1 MNKRYRLFA
10 IAFLFCFCLFG
21 NLFLAKAQ
29 VDTGD
34 VIAPDEEEEFSMDGF
49 EEADDTVIKKYCNNK
64 INNLNPT
71 TLIGLS
77 YDFMFGSELESIN
90 PDDSD
95 STFSYKSPISLNHG
109 IRLDANIPLVSKS
122 NIIFNAT
129 FSYWESRYNFDQVD
143 TRDALALSLNN
154 NPLRTATL
162 GILAF
167 KPLDEKHFLIFQAA
181 TSLNGNYSIGTY
193 DAGEVEPDFGKMKYT
208 ASLLYGWKKSD
219 NQNLAIGVTRTYRGG
234 KLLHVPIF
242 MWNKTF
248 NNKWGMELL
257 LPARGS
263 LRYNFSA
270 KSSLNFGYELEGQSY
285 LLQNSPNNDIFATNN
300 YELSKS
306 EIRGRIELNKALSSF
321 IRLNLQAGVA
331 PAYRFDLANG
341 ASNDANEV
349 SIGSLGLPMYFRIG
363 LNFVSP

>member
-10 IAFLFCFCLFG
+10 IAFLFCFCIFG
-21 NLFLAKAQ
+21 NFFLAKAQ

-71 TLIGLS
+71 TLVGLS
-77 YDFMFGSELESIN
+77 YDFMFGAELESQN
-90 PDDSD
+90 PEDS
-95 STFSYKSPISLNHG
+95 SAFNYKSPISLNHG

-122 NIIFNAT
+122 NIILNAT
-129 FSYWESRYNFDQVD
+129 FSYWESQYNFDQVD
-143 TRDALALSLNN
+143 TRDALAVSLNN

-162 GILAF
+162 GVLAF

-219 NQNLAIGVTRTYRGG
+219 NQNIAIGVTRTYRGG
-234 KLLHVPIF
+234 RLLHIPIF
-242 MWNKTF
+242 LWNKTF

-257 LPARGS
+257 LPARGG

-270 KSSLNFGYELEGQSY
+270 LSSINFGYELEGQSY
-285 LLQNSPNNDIFATNN
+285 LLQNSPGNDLFATNN
-300 YELSKS
+300 YELRKS
-306 EIRGRIELNKALSSF
+306 EIRGRIMLNQALSSF
-321 IRLNLQAGVA
+321 IRLNIQAGVA
-331 PAYRFDLANG
+331 PAYRFDLEDDG
-341 ASNDANEV
+341 SNDGNQV
-349 SIGSLGLPMYFRIG
+349 SVGSLGLPMYFRIG

>member
-1 MNKRYRLFA
+1 MNKRYRFFA
-10 IAFLFCFCLFG
+10 VAFLCCFCLFG
-21 NLFLAKAQ
+21 NSFFAKAQ

-34 VIAPDEEEEFSMDGF
+34 VIEPEEEFSMDGF

-64 INNLNPT
+64 ITNLNPT

-77 YDFMFGSELESIN
+77 YDFMFGAELESVN
-90 PDDSD
+90 PEESD
-95 STFSYKSPISLNHG
+95 STFSYTSPIGLNHG
-109 IRLDANIPLVSKS
+109 VRLDANIPLVSKS
-122 NIIFNAT
+122 NIILNAT
-129 FSYWESRYNFDQVD
+129 FSYWESRYDFDEID
-143 TRDALALSLNN
+143 PRDPLAVSLSN
-154 NPLRTATL
+154 NPLRTTTL

-167 KPLDEKHFLIFQAA
+167 KPLDEKRFLIFQAA
-181 TSLNGNYSIGTY
+181 TSLNGNYSLGTY
-193 DAGEVEPDFGKMKYT
+193 DFGEVEPDFGKMKYT
-208 ASLLYGWKKSD
+208 ASLLYGWKFSD
-219 NQNLAIGVTRTYRGG
+219 DQNLAIGVTRTYRGG
-234 KLLHVPIF
+234 RLLHIPIF
-242 MWNKTF
+242 LWNKTF

-257 LPARGS
+257 LPARGA

-285 LLQNSPNNDIFATNN
+285 LLQNSPGRETFATNN
-300 YELSKS
+300 YELLKS

-331 PAYRFDLANG
+331 PAYRFGLDSE
-341 ASNDANEV
+341 ASASSDNEV